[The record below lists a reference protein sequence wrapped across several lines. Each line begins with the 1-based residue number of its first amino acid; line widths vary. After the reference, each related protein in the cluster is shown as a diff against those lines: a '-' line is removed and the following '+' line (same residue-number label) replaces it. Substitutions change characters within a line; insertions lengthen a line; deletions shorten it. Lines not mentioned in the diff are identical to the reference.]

1 VAILFSVAYESI
13 QRKGVGESSDTV
25 SSQVKKYR
33 EPHLKGQLKKKEG
46 SHHLFTLM
54 LFLTCIT
61 LLYFLLS
68 NTKDDILKNVGNQAV
83 LVNIDYHYMD
93 KKKTLF
99 FFFFQNMFFHVPQKK
114 VIQVWNSVSK

>member
-1 VAILFSVAYESI
+1 
-13 QRKGVGESSDTV
+13 
-25 SSQVKKYR
+25 
-33 EPHLKGQLKKKEG
+33 
-46 SHHLFTLM
+46 M

-93 KKKTLF
+93 KKKHLF
-99 FFFFQNMFFHVPQKK
+99 FFFKVCSFMFHRRK
-114 VIQVWNSVSK
+114 SYRYGTA

>member
-1 VAILFSVAYESI
+1 
-13 QRKGVGESSDTV
+13 
-25 SSQVKKYR
+25 
-33 EPHLKGQLKKKEG
+33 
-46 SHHLFTLM
+46 M

-83 LVNIDYHYMD
+83 LVNIDYHYGQ
-93 KKKTLF
+93 KKHLF
-99 FFFFQNMFFHVPQKK
+99 FFFQSMFFHVPQKK